1 MPRSQGL
8 PNQEISVDYDPQN
21 TPQRHYASLIRV
33 YLGSM
38 NPLLNLVTITNRKES
53 TPVLQSVQGM
63 PLLYT
68 RHWRKVWL
76 WSERRDVKN
85 WTKQVD
91 TEMFLF
97 RGEITL
103 LGVFFL
109 KHGGAIVGLVMPL
122 SWNKRHS
129 SHQGCPAA
137 GRFIPKLWNCD
148 AHVNPAV
155 SQSRSWQNVYPLS
168 PIGSMYGI
176 SININ

>member
-103 LGVFFL
+103 LGVFFWSMEEQSSDWSCL
-109 KHGGAIVGLVMPL
+109 CLETNDTQVIKVVRLLDASSPNCETVM
-122 SWNKRHS
+122 H
-129 SHQGCPAA
+129 
-137 GRFIPKLWNCD
+137 
-148 AHVNPAV
+148 
-155 SQSRSWQNVYPLS
+155 
-168 PIGSMYGI
+168 M
-176 SININ
+176 SILL